1 MHFTRRRIVYRSW
14 FRLAWSVP
22 FGLALTVGGTR
33 AAAGGDLA
41 AIVFAPV
48 GLFVIGYALWPRL
61 VLDGRGLT
69 VRNGSSAMVPWADVQ
84 RPRVEAQLPHLGG
97 FMKALSR
104 VGRAS
109 RCGQGIGPSG
119 YPGLVLRTRSM
130 GSCAVLAVQRHP
142 LNQGGFP
149 DRVAHEV
156 EIARR
161 AVSKH
166 LDPVEAVRASRPGW
180 SQRRHL
186 GQR

>member
-1 MHFTRRRIVYRSW
+1 VHSRRKRIVYRSW

-22 FGLALTVGGTR
+22 FGLAVTVGGTR
-33 AAAGGDLA
+33 AAAGGDLGA
-41 AIVFAPV
+41 VVYAPV
-48 GLFVIGYALWPRL
+48 GLSVIGYALWPRL

-69 VRNGSSAMVPWADVQ
+69 LFNGSSATIPWADLQ

-104 VGRAS
+104 VGGAS
-109 RCGQGIGPSG
+109 RGGQGIGPGG

-130 GSCAVLAVQRHP
+130 GSCAVLAVQRHA

-149 DRVAHEV
+149 DRVAHEI

-166 LDPVEAVRASRPGW
+166 LDPVGAVRASRHRSGA
-180 SQRRHL
+180 
-186 GQR
+186 GVAV